1 MPSHALLPCGNFCP
15 YAKLLYF
22 SNIIMGL
29 GLGVRVGVRVELGV
43 RVRVRG

>member
-1 MPSHALLPCGNFCP
+1 MPSHALLPCENLCP

-29 GLGVRVGVRVELGV
+29 GLGVRVELGV
-43 RVRVRG
+43 GVKG